1 MKTYFLIILSLLI
14 LPCLAAE
21 ENKSPTEIKKPNIL
35 LIMTDDLGYSD
46 LGCYGS
52 EIDTPN
58 LDRLANNGVRF
69 SNFYNTA
76 KCHSSRVSL
85 LTGRW
90 CIQAGD
96 TSLKKAVTIPE
107 VLAPAGYST
116 MMTGK
121 WHLDKEPT
129 DFGFQKFFGHL
140 SGSCNYYKGDDT
152 FRLNGEP
159 WEVSKQGFYTTTA
172 NVDYGLKFITEAREE
187 KKPWFLYIA
196 FNAPH
201 APLQPL
207 KQDYE
212 KYRQRYKG
220 GWDEINRSR
229 FEKQKKVGVIRE
241 ETKASPRPDHI
252 PAWDSLSPEIRDW
265 ESRRMAAY
273 AALIDR
279 VDQELG
285 RIIADLEAKSELDNT
300 LIVFVSDNGACP
312 YDRQN
317 IGKDLE
323 PYDPNSKWTDSTGWA
338 WARNTPFRFY
348 KQNQFEGGT
357 NTPAIFHWPAGI
369 KAAKGSV
376 TESPAHLV
384 DLLPTLAKI
393 ANAKIPT
400 TFTDREPSPL
410 AGISLTPIL
419 AGDKLASRPPIHLL
433 HDKDRGLRDGDWKL
447 VSFRSGPWEIYNIAK
462 DRTELNNL
470 AAAEPARVTA
480 MSKAW
485 HNIAQETMG
494 KPFEPVSETSTN
506 QVHREWSDYFGKR
519 EKSK

>member
-1 MKTYFLIILSLLI
+1 MKIHFPLLLI
-14 LPCLAAE
+14 LITQLSFAAE
-21 ENKSPTEIKKPNIL
+21 KKPNIL
-35 LIMTDDLGYSD
+35 VIMTDDLGYSD

-58 LDRLANNGVRF
+58 LDRLAANGLRF
-69 SNFYNTA
+69 SQFYNTA

-96 TSLKKAVTIPE
+96 TSMKKAVTIPE

-121 WHLDKEPT
+121 WHLDKQPT

-140 SGSCNYYKGDDT
+140 SGSCNYFNGDDS
-152 FRLNGEP
+152 FRLNGEK
-159 WEVSKQGFYTTTA
+159 WEVPKEGFYTTTA
-172 NVDYGLKFITEAREE
+172 NVDYGLKFISEAREE
-187 KKPWFLYIA
+187 KKPWFLYMA

-212 KYRQRYKG
+212 KYRHRYID
-220 GWDEINRSR
+220 GWDEMNHRR
-229 FEKQKKVGVIRE
+229 FEKQKKVGVMPN
-241 ETKASPRPDHI
+241 ETQPSPRPAHV
-252 PAWDSLSPEIRDW
+252 PAWNSLSPEIRDW

-279 VDQELG
+279 VDQEIG
-285 RIIADLEAKSELDNT
+285 RIITDLEAKGELDNT
-300 LIVFVSDNGACP
+300 LIVFLSDNGACP
-312 YDRQN
+312 FDRQN

-323 PYDPNSKWTDSTGWA
+323 PHDPKSKWTDSTGWA

-348 KQNQFEGGT
+348 KQNQFEGGIA
-357 NTPAIFHWPAGI
+357 TPAIFHWPVGI
-369 KAAKGSV
+369 KATKGSV
-376 TESPAHLV
+376 TENPAHLV
-384 DLLPTLAKI
+384 DILPTLAAMTH
-393 ANAKIPT
+393 ANIPSS
-400 TFTDREPSPL
+400 FPDREPSPL
-410 AGISLTPIL
+410 AGVSLFPIL
-419 AGDKLASRPPIHLL
+419 AGEKQTSRPPIHLL
-433 HDKDRGLRDGDWKL
+433 FEKDRALRDGDWKL
-447 VSFRSGPWEIYNIAK
+447 VSFRSGPWELYNIAK

-470 AAAEPARVTA
+470 AATEPDRVAA

-485 HNIAQETMG
+485 HEIAQSTMN
-494 KPFEPVSETSTN
+494 KPFEPVSETIPH
-506 QVHREWSDYFGKR
+506 QIHREWSDYFGKR
-519 EKSK
+519 EKKK